1 MSFYQDLQ
9 ATALR
14 LLDAFGQKM
23 TLTRPGI
30 QIYDPVRGSIDEDV
44 PDQIDTVGLFSTVR
58 RDLFANVETGD
69 RQLILAG
76 TVPVEQGDTIQHDG
90 LLWSVVEVV
99 ESNPAG
105 TALAFFVRV
114 RR

>member
-1 MSFYQDLQ
+1 MSFYIDLQ
-9 ATALR
+9 ATARR
-14 LLDAFGQKM
+14 LLDSFGQKM
-23 TLTRPGI
+23 TIRRPGP
-30 QIYDPVRGSIDEDV
+30 QIYDPVRGSVDEAE
-44 PDQIDTVGLFSTVR
+44 PDTVETVGLFNNIR

-76 TVPVEQGDTIQHDG
+76 TVPVLQGDVIEYDG
-90 LLWSVVEVV
+90 QPWSVVEVL

-105 TALAFFVRV
+105 TALVYFVRV